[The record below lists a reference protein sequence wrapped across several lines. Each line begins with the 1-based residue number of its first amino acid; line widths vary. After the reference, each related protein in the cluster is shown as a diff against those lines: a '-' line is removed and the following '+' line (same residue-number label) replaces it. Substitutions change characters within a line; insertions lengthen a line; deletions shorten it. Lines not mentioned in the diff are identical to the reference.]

1 MSCLRKC
8 EFCCNYTKPKHPRD
22 ICCAVNPGGNAVL
35 CKDFIAVIP
44 EGTIERAMEKVRGY
58 RRSEWQTQ
66 IAVEAEKLGLKV
78 TISSAEFQEKQQ
90 PIELIDEEVFM
101 ASLVTLSGLGIAPEP
116 LAAALIELLRE
127 YLYFWCDFYTKQAVG
142 SNSDIKNRLV
152 ELARKYQ

>member
-8 EFCCNYTKPKHPRD
+8 EFCSNYTKPKHPGD

-35 CKDFIAVIP
+35 CKDFVAAIP
-44 EGTIERAMEKVRGY
+44 EGTIERGMEMVRSKN
-58 RRSEWQTQ
+58 RSEWQSQ
-66 IAVEAEKLGLKV
+66 IAIEAEKLGLKV
-78 TISSAEFQEKQQ
+78 TVSSAESQEKRQ

-127 YLYFWCDFYTKQAVG
+127 HLYFWCDFYTRQAVG
-142 SNSDIKNRLV
+142 NNSDIKNRLV
-152 ELARKYQ
+152 ELARQYQ